1 MLGSVVMA
9 GSMPLLTPAS
19 VVDTAVGDGGLDCE
33 NAPMAQ
39 QVTIRPAVENDLP
52 DVATI
57 YNHEVAN
64 SHATF
69 DLEPP
74 TLAYWHQRLSG
85 AHEGDHLLVAVDA
98 DDDVVGYAY
107 SWSYRPR
114 PAYNRTRETS
124 IYLDP
129 SVRGR
134 GVGRLLYPALLDTMA
149 GSGVHT
155 AVALVALPN
164 PGSERLHVACGFERV
179 GMMRE
184 VGYKFDQWVD
194 VAWYQKMLG

>member
-1 MLGSVVMA
+1 MSDDPVV
-9 GSMPLLTPAS
+9 
-19 VVDTAVGDGGLDCE
+19 
-33 NAPMAQ
+33 
-39 QVTIRPAVENDLP
+39 RPAREADLP
-52 DVATI
+52 AIAEI
-57 YNHEVAN
+57 YNHEIAN
-64 SHATF
+64 SVATF

-74 TLAYWHQRLSG
+74 AGDYWHKRLAG

-98 DDDVVGYAY
+98 DQDVVGYAY

-114 PAYNRTRETS
+114 PAYSLTRETS

-134 GVGRLLYPALLDTMA
+134 GIGRMLYPALLDTMA
-149 GSGVHT
+149 DSGVHT

-164 PGSERLHVACGFERV
+164 PGSVALHKACGFEHV
-179 GMMRE
+179 GSMRE

-194 VAWYQKMLG
+194 VEWYQKMLRPS

>member
-1 MLGSVVMA
+1 MSR
-9 GSMPLLTPAS
+9 
-19 VVDTAVGDGGLDCE
+19 
-33 NAPMAQ
+33 MAQ

-85 AHEGDHLLVAVDA
+85 AHEGDHLLVAVDE
-98 DDDVVGYAY
+98 DEDVVGYAY

-129 SVRGR
+129 SVRGQ
-134 GVGRLLYPALLDTMA
+134 GVGRVLYPALLDTMA
-149 GSGVHT
+149 ESGVHT

-164 PGSERLHVACGFERV
+164 PGSEKLHLACGFECV